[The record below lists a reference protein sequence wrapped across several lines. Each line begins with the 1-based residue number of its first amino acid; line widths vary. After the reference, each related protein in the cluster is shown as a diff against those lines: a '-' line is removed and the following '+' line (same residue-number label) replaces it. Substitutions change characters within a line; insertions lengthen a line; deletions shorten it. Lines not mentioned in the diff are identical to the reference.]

1 MYLIGLRPPTEVGGS
16 DIVWELGEI
25 TFTSFSIQHRKRLS
39 DGTAYS
45 SMLSIQLVAVIFC
58 ALYSKGA

>member
-16 DIVWELGEI
+16 DIAWELRET
-25 TFTSFSIQHRKRLS
+25 TFTSFSIQHRKRFS
-39 DGTAYS
+39 GGIAYS

-58 ALYSKGA
+58 ALYSKGV